1 MRPVALGTRRFPEF
15 QPGTLSPPVVTLV
28 TRGARGRQQ
37 VEKHELPTRSLSSLY
52 SNSVRAK
59 DCNAAQTEAVFLH
72 LSRRNRMLR
81 KLMLV
86 AATLAVPALLAAQDI
101 PNSHASDTAKSKVAA
116 HRQNPQV
123 PAQEASDTA
132 KSKVAQHRASTVRGS
147 ALGTDNR
154 PVTPA
159 VPATPATPS
168 SGGSAGTPASPATPA
183 TPAVPAS
190 PSKKPSSPGSQAGSH
205 RP

>member
-1 MRPVALGTRRFPEF
+1 MRCIVGPLDW
-15 QPGTLSPPVVTLV
+15 LV
-28 TRGARGRQQ
+28 TQSDPGFGEPGHTRFERGKYAPRKQSYPRDHLAVFRAGPPGAGTSTGSR
-37 VEKHELPTRSLSSLY
+37 RSP
-52 SNSVRAK
+52 
-59 DCNAAQTEAVFLH
+59 FLH
-72 LSRRNRMLR
+72 LVWRNRMLR
-81 KLMLV
+81 KLMLI

-132 KSKVAQHRASTVRGS
+132 KSKVAQHRASKVRGS
-147 ALGTDNR
+147 AAGTANR

-159 VPATPATPS
+159 TPATPATPS
-168 SGGSAGTPASPATPA
+168 SGGSAGSPASPATPA
-183 TPAVPAS
+183 IPAVPAS
-190 PSKKPSSPGSQAGSH
+190 PSKKPSSPGSQADNH